1 MRKGDQDPFKTT
13 INLAQRER
21 RNANFGA
28 VLPVAIALA
37 VFIGL
42 FCKWGVI
49 DRLNKVTEM
58 ERRTAETQQLLQ
70 QAQAKTKDY
79 NSVREKYESS
89 TAVQTGG
96 VDPMRCLT
104 MLEEYLLDDAAVSS
118 FSVSGSTISVKLFN
132 VTLNQISAVYTRL
145 KADPLVSGVRVY
157 TAQTG
162 SKNAEKV
169 TASMTIRMV
178 SSGTDSREE
187 AS

>member
-13 INLAQRER
+13 INLAQKER
-21 RNANFGA
+21 RSANVGA

-42 FCKWGVI
+42 FCKFGVI

-58 ERRTAETQQLLQ
+58 ERQTAETQQLLQ

-79 NSVREKYESS
+79 DSVREKYESS

-96 VDPMRCLT
+96 VDPMSCLT
-104 MLEEYLLDDAAVSS
+104 VLEEYLLDDAAVSS
-118 FSVSGSTISVKLFN
+118 FSVSGSTVSVKLSN
-132 VTLNQISAVYTRL
+132 VTLNQISAIYTRL
-145 KADPLVSGVRVY
+145 KASSLVSGVKVY

-162 SKNAEKV
+162 SKNAGKV
-169 TASMTIRMV
+169 TASITIQMV
-178 SSGTDSREE
+178 SSGTDRKE
-187 AS
+187 AAS